1 MKKNKSLIKTQRKSL
16 DLKLRAFSKALSM
29 TPPKSGWIRAVR
41 ESIGMTTVQLAKRM
55 GIQQSGATL
64 LENRELTKK
73 VSLDILQRAAHAMN
87 CELVYAIVPK
97 ESLEQVVDLQAQKA
111 AKKILQRTTH
121 TMELE
126 QQGAGVAE
134 TNLHLEELVME
145 LKNNL
150 DRRLWEIK

>member
-1 MKKNKSLIKTQRKSL
+1 
-16 DLKLRAFSKALSM
+16 
-29 TPPKSGWIRAVR
+29 
-41 ESIGMTTVQLAKRM
+41 MTTVQLAKRM